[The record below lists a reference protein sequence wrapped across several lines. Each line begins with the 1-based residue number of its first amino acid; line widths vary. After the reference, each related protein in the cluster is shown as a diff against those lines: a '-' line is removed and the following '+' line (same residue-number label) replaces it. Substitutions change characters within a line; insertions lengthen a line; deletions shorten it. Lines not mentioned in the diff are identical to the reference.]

1 MRAVTQS
8 CLTRDLVDC
17 RSPGSSVHGIFQ
29 ARTLEWVAI
38 SFFRGLP
45 KPGIKP
51 MSPAAQ
57 VDSLLLSHL
66 GSPVDKGGLLYNN
79 VILWAEIFIFIK
91 SNLFLFY
98 GYV

>member
-1 MRAVTQS
+1 MRAVAQLH
-8 CLTRDLVDC
+8 LTCDLVDC
-17 RSPGSSVHGIFQ
+17 SPPGSSVHGIFQ
-29 ARTLEWVAI
+29 ARILEWVAI

-45 KPGIKP
+45 KPGIEP
-51 MSPAAQ
+51 ISLAVQ

-91 SNLFLFY
+91 SSLFLFY